1 MADFLFRVWFD
12 DTSILFEDI
21 GSGWYWLWT
30 FEGDL
35 MTKLT
40 VTTPHG
46 TTTYASNLGPWVP
59 AKLMVAL
66 NDLKTQSKQ
75 SRLQLLFLGMVPLE
89 SELDLWFISTHGTQK
104 TPSRHRFPASSRSRG
119 PIFWGGDYSQMTQI
133 ICGLGMSGFSILTH
147 TLFRKNS
154 KW

>member
-1 MADFLFRVWFD
+1 
-12 DTSILFEDI
+12 
-21 GSGWYWLWT
+21 
-30 FEGDL
+30 

-75 SRLQLLFLGMVPLE
+75 SKLQLLFLGMVPLE

-104 TPSRHRFPASSRSRG
+104 TPSRHRFQRRQG
-119 PIFWGGDYSQMTQI
+119 PGDPFFGVATI
-133 ICGLGMSGFSILTH
+133 H
-147 TLFRKNS
+147 K
-154 KW
+154 